1 MAPHL
6 TSHPGISYLTFI
18 GSRPVA
24 HAVAAS
30 AAKALTPLC
39 VELGGKDAAIVLDD
53 VAASSSELQ
62 RVANILMRGVFQ
74 SSGQNCIGIE
84 RVICLPRVYDLLIT
98 RLTPLVRNLRVGSA
112 LDDEDVDVGACIS
125 SLGFDRLE
133 ELIKDAVA
141 QGARLVVGGKR
152 YQHPKHSQGHYF
164 APTLLVDVTP
174 SMRIAQAELFAPVFL
189 MMRAES
195 VSDAIVMTNS
205 TEYGLGCSV
214 FGSDMQAVN
223 RIVDEVKVGM
233 VSVNDF
239 AVYYAVQLP
248 FGGVRGSGYGRFA
261 GEEGLRGL
269 CNTKAVC
276 RDRFPGLIKTSIP
289 PPLCYPI
296 GNARKAWNVC
306 RGVVEL
312 GYGESLGRKV
322 SGLRKVVGL

>member
-1 MAPHL
+1 M
-6 TSHPGISYLTFI
+6 
-18 GSRPVA
+18 
-24 HAVAAS
+24 
-30 AAKALTPLC
+30 
-39 VELGGKDAAIVLDD
+39 LDD
-53 VAASSSELQ
+53 VADSSSETQ

-84 RVICLPRVYDLLIT
+84 RVICMPRVYDLLVT
-98 RLTPLVRNLRVGSA
+98 RLTPLIRNLRVGSA
-112 LDDEDVDVGACIS
+112 LDDDDVDVGACIS
-125 SLGFDRLE
+125 AAAFDRLE
-133 ELIKDAVA
+133 ELIEDAVA
-141 QGARLVVGGKR
+141 HGAKLLVGGKR
-152 YQHPKHSQGHYF
+152 YQHPKHSKGHYF
-164 APTLLVDVTP
+164 APTLLVDVTAD
-174 SMRIAQAELFAPVFL
+174 MRIARTELFAPIFL

-195 VSDAIVMTNS
+195 ISDVIDMTNG

-214 FGSDMQAVN
+214 FGSDAQAVN

-276 RDRFPGLIKTSIP
+276 RDRFPGLVRTSIP
-289 PPLCYPI
+289 APLCYPI
-296 GNARKAWNVC
+296 RNAKKAWDVC

-312 GYGESLGRKV
+312 GYGENLGRRV
-322 SGLRKVVGL
+322 RGLKKVVGL